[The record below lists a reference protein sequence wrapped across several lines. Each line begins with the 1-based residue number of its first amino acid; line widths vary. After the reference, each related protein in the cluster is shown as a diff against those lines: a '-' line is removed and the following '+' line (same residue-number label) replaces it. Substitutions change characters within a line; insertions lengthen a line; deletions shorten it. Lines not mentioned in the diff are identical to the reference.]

1 MSKKTTLTVEVSPEE
16 FARIRSGEREE
27 LYRTATD
34 EWFQKLYVSDPK
46 TGLVNVDRQI
56 DYQALCL
63 TDGSNSATYTFK
75 DLQVEEFT
83 NQPEDSD
90 ERFGFVLV
98 LGGEII

>member
-1 MSKKTTLTVEVSPEE
+1 MSNKQILTITVSPEE
-16 FARIRSGEREE
+16 FSAIRSGERQE
-27 LYRTATD
+27 LYRTATN
-34 EWFQKLYVSDPK
+34 EWFQKLYIADPK
-46 TGLVNVDRQI
+46 TGLVNVDHQI
-56 DYQALCL
+56 EYDGLCL
-63 TDGSNSATYTFK
+63 KNGENSVLFTFK